1 MLRDF
6 LPAIG
11 VVAFGL
17 FLSLVI
23 TFLLVSCNASSAK
36 VDRPEVVATKLD
48 NAEIAVT
55 ADSVKLD
62 IIKTAD
68 GKVCCAKL
76 GDAKPIDTKVIS
88 TKGGD
93 VKADAKVG

>member
-1 MLRDF
+1 MLRT
-6 LPAIG
+6 ACR
-11 VVAFGL
+11 VFG
-17 FLSLVI
+17 I
-23 TFLLVSCNASSAK
+23 PLLVGLPLGLLIAFFDPPPRSLTK
-36 VDRPEVVATKLD
+36 VDRAEVVATKLD

-68 GKVCCAKL
+68 GKVWCAKL
-76 GDAKPIDTKVIS
+76 GDAKPIDLKVIS

-93 VKADAKVG
+93 VKVG